1 MTLTTRF
8 RYAAAAALC
17 LVPLWAHAQTAAT
30 SSKSPKK
37 DDYDKQ
43 LAYYL
48 EAARRPPVP
57 PPTQATW
64 MTGLA
69 LDTRARQVNDLV
81 TIRILESVA
90 AANTADSTLTKSVG
104 ANAAVS
110 PLFGLE
116 AKVPGVDLS
125 NMVGLDTT
133 SDFSGTGATS
143 RSSELSASITARVV
157 EVLPN
162 GDLYVEGVREV
173 QVNGDRQVIVITGVV
188 RPFDVRPGN
197 VVFSPSVGQMQ
208 IRYFGRGFMKDSLS
222 PGWLAR
228 ILNKI
233 F

>member
-1 MTLTTRF
+1 
-8 RYAAAAALC
+8 
-17 LVPLWAHAQTAAT
+17 VPLWAHAQTAAT
-30 SSKSPKK
+30 PSKSPKK

-90 AANTADSTLTKSVG
+90 AANTADSTLTKSSG
-104 ANAAVS
+104 ATAAVS

-116 AKVPGVDLS
+116 GKVPGVDLS
-125 NMVGLDTT
+125 NMVGLDTQ

>member
-1 MTLTTRF
+1 MTKLF
-8 RYAAAAALC
+8 RCSAAVALC
-17 LVPLWAHAQTAAT
+17 VFPLLAHAQTAAKP
-30 SSKSPKK
+30 SKAPKK

-69 LDTRARQVNDLV
+69 LDLRARQVNDLV
-81 TIRILESVA
+81 TIRIMESVA
-90 AANTADSTLTKSVG
+90 AANTADSTLTKSSG
-104 ANAAVS
+104 ADASIS

-116 AKVPGVDLS
+116 GKVPGVDLS
-125 NMVGLDTT
+125 NMVGLDTN

-143 RSSELSASITARVV
+143 RTSELSASITARVA

-188 RPFDVRPGN
+188 RTVDVHPGN
-197 VVFSPSVGQMQ
+197 VVLSPSVGQMQ

>member
-1 MTLTTRF
+1 MTKLF
-8 RYAAAAALC
+8 RLSAAVVLC
-17 LVPLWAHAQTAAT
+17 LVPVWALAQAPAK
-30 SSKSPKK
+30 SSKPPKK

-64 MTGLA
+64 MSGLA
-69 LDTRARQVNDLV
+69 LDLRARQVNDLV
-81 TIRILESVA
+81 TIRIMESVA
-90 AANTADSTLTKSVG
+90 AANTADSTLTKSSG
-104 ANAAVS
+104 ADASIS

-116 AKVPGVDLS
+116 GKVPGVDLS
-125 NMVGLDTT
+125 NMVGLDTS

-143 RSSELSASITARVV
+143 RTSELAASITARVA

-188 RPFDVRPGN
+188 RTADVRPGN
-197 VVFSPSVGQMQ
+197 VVLSPSVGQMQ

>member
-8 RYAAAAALC
+8 RCTAAAALC

-30 SSKSPKK
+30 PSKSPKK

-90 AANTADSTLTKSVG
+90 AANTADSTLTKSSG

-116 AKVPGVDLS
+116 GKVPGVDLS
-125 NMVGLDTT
+125 NMVGLDTN

>member
-1 MTLTTRF
+1 MTKLF
-8 RYAAAAALC
+8 RLSAAVALC
-17 LVPLWAHAQTAAT
+17 LVPVWALAQAPAK
-30 SSKSPKK
+30 SSKPPKK

-64 MTGLA
+64 MSNLA
-69 LDTRARQVNDLV
+69 LDLRARQVNDLV
-81 TIRILESVA
+81 TIRIMESVA
-90 AANTADSTLTKSVG
+90 AANTADSKLTKSSG
-104 ANAAVS
+104 ADASIS

-116 AKVPGVDLS
+116 GRVPGVDLS
-125 NMVGLDTT
+125 NMVGLDTN

-143 RSSELSASITARVV
+143 RTSELAASITARVA

-188 RPFDVRPGN
+188 RTVDVRPGN
-197 VVFSPSVGQMQ
+197 VVLSPSVGQMQ